1 MASVIALAGVC
12 AGTVAAGQT
21 GTGGGGDSRFD
32 QLMHEGFALHQQA
45 RFGEAIPI
53 LEQARKLEP
62 GDYFANL
69 LLGIDLLRVGR
80 AEAALPRLEA
90 AAAARPGEEI
100 PEDYLGEAQAGLG
113 HNGAAATAYQR
124 AVSLS
129 KGDED
134 ALLAWAGFSLE
145 RFRQIEERLRATP
158 EGVAVARR
166 IEAAAAGPEKA
177 GAQGC
182 AAGLAGLERRLTGAG
197 LDGDA
202 AYRLATCYARLA
214 GQAATELAA
223 NAKGKTKDMAAVERL
238 HGEILMRL
246 SEDYPGAIGEFEK
259 ALQVHPGDP
268 ALLERLA
275 EAQYSGGDPEGAR
288 RSAEAALA
296 IDPHRRSAL
305 RTEAAIAME
314 ARDYEGAIPTLRK
327 LVSEEPGNRKPQVEL
342 GRALAQTGHDADA
355 AALLE
360 PALAGGYADEKGAL
374 HALLARVLLRLNRPD
389 EAAKAEAEARR
400 LSDAFQEKSIPAN
413 EAPK

>member
-1 MASVIALAGVC
+1 MFGIALTGAWAG
-12 AGTVAAGQT
+12 AAGQEGT
-21 GTGGGGDSRFD
+21 DGQTGGHGESRFD
-32 QLMHEGFALHQQA
+32 ELLHEGFALHQQA
-45 RFGEAIPI
+45 RFTEAIPI
-53 LEQARKLEP
+53 LEQARRLAP

-69 LLGIDLLRVGR
+69 LLGIDLLRMGR

-90 AAAARPGEEI
+90 AATARPGEEI
-100 PEDYLGEAQAGLG
+100 PEEYLGEAQAGLG

-134 ALLAWAGFSLE
+134 ALLAWAGFALE
-145 RFRQIEERLRATP
+145 RFRQIEERLRDTP

-182 AAGLAGLERRLTGAG
+182 AAGIAGLERRLTGAG

-214 GQAATELAA
+214 GQAATQMAA
-223 NAKGKTKDMAAVERL
+223 NAKDTSAVERL

-246 SEDYPGAIGEFEK
+246 SEDYPGAIGEFQK
-259 ALQVHPGDP
+259 ALALHPGDP

-314 ARDYEGAIPTLRK
+314 TRDYEGAIPTLRK
-327 LVSEEPGNRKPQVEL
+327 LVTEEPGNRKPQVEL

-360 PALAGGYADEKGAL
+360 PALEGGYVDEKGAL
-374 HALLARVLLRLNRPD
+374 HALLARVLLRLNRPE

-400 LSDAFQEKSIPAN
+400 LSDAFQEKNRSAN

>member
-166 IEAAAAGPEKA
+166 IEAVAAGPEKA
-177 GAQGC
+177 GAQ
-182 AAGLAGLERRLTGAG
+182 
-197 LDGDA
+197 
-202 AYRLATCYARLA
+202 
-214 GQAATELAA
+214 
-223 NAKGKTKDMAAVERL
+223 
-238 HGEILMRL
+238 
-246 SEDYPGAIGEFEK
+246 
-259 ALQVHPGDP
+259 
-268 ALLERLA
+268 
-275 EAQYSGGDPEGAR
+275 GAR